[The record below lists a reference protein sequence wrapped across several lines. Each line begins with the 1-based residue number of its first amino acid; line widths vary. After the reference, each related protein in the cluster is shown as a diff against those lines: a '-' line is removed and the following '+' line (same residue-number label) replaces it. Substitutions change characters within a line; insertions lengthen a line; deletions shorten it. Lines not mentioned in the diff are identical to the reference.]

1 MNKYKFRTDKVNI
14 LYKVNIICFWIEVF
28 SKFSKV
34 RSSNIKVKSS
44 KIYKYKN
51 SGKIIFFKINIII
64 SF

>member
-44 KIYKYKN
+44 KIYKFKN
-51 SGKIIFFKINIII
+51 PGKIIFFKINIII